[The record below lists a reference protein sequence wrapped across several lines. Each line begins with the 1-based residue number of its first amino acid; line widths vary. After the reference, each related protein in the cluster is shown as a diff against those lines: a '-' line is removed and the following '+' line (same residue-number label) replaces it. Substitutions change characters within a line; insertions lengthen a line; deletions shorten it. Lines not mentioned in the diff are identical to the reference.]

1 MGSINKG
8 WFEEVWVPIH
18 NRDPGDEND
27 WVVVGHTVKYEDI
40 AQEASAIVEER
51 GESYGPP
58 SENHSCTA
66 SFWRDYIKRR
76 YNVELP
82 LDAEDV
88 CWFNVLQKISRQ
100 AHVRKRDNSVDII
113 GFVINSDMLD

>member
-1 MGSINKG
+1 MGSNKG
-8 WFEEVWVPIH
+8 WFEEVWIPIH
-18 NRDPGDEND
+18 NRDPGDETE
-27 WVVVGHTVKYEDI
+27 GHEVHWEEGPNI
-40 AQEASAIVEER
+40 ALEASAIVEER
-51 GESYGPP
+51 GKSYGPP

-66 SFWRDYIKRR
+66 AFWRDYIKRR
-76 YNVELP
+76 YGVEIP
-82 LDAEDV
+82 LDPEDV